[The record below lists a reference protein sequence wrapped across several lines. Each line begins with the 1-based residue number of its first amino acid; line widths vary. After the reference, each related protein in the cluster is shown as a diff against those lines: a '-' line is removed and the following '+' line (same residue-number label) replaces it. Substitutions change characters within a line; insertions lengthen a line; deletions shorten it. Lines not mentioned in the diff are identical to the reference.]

1 VWSFDTIKSGIQS
14 GGKWGMG
21 DGKNPATP
29 VTATPVLQFL
39 ATDFI
44 TECLH
49 FSHKSGKKEGINS
62 VLHTA

>member
-1 VWSFDTIKSGIQS
+1 
-14 GGKWGMG
+14 MG